1 MKMNVRN
8 WITRALVTLC
18 FGLALLARADAAES
32 KTAHVVI
39 PFDFWIQ
46 DTKLL
51 AGSYEMK
58 HVTSPTLVVFTS
70 SDRRGSTE
78 AFMLP
83 VNDDPVSPSQA
94 KLVFLVQNGQHYLYE
109 AWGVYGRR
117 IVSGQYGIAAPEG
130 ERRVEVPVIYK

>member
-1 MKMNVRN
+1 MKMQN
-8 WITRALVTLC
+8 WIFRALVTVC
-18 FGLALLARADAAES
+18 FGLVLLPSADAAES

-46 DTKLL
+46 DTKLP
-51 AGSYEMK
+51 AGTYEMK

-70 SDRRGSTE
+70 SDSRRSTE
-78 AFMLP
+78 AFMLS
-83 VNDDPVSPSQA
+83 VNDDPVTPSQA

-117 IVSGQYGIAAPEG
+117 IVTAQYGMQAPKG
-130 ERRVEVPVIYK
+130 NNRVEVPILYQ

>member
-1 MKMNVRN
+1 MNMKN
-8 WITRALVTLC
+8 WITHVLVTVC
-18 FGLALLARADAAES
+18 FGLVLLVRADAAES

-39 PFDFWIQ
+39 PFDFWIE
-46 DTKLL
+46 DTKLP
-51 AGSYEMK
+51 AGTYEMK

-70 SDRRGSTE
+70 SDGRRSTE

-83 VNDDPVSPSQA
+83 VNEDPVLSNQA

-117 IVSGQYGIAAPEG
+117 IVTAQYGIAAPKG
-130 ERRVEVPVIYK
+130 DSRVELPVVYQ